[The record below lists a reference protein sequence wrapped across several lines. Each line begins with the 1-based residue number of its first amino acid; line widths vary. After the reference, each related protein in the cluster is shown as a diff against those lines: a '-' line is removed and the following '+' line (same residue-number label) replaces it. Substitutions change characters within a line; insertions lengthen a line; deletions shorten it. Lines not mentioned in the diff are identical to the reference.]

1 MTRLAFALAAVTM
14 LAGVAPASAQAIY
27 PGVSFGPGWNGGPW
41 GAQSGNWGW
50 GGGPYV
56 YGPSVGFYG
65 AAPAAETYVYRPRR
79 ARRVVRTRA
88 VSSNG
93 PAYAAYASDPYY
105 SYGGPYIG
113 VGGSSFGVG
122 VGFGSGY
129 GYRGW

>member
-1 MTRLAFALAAVTM
+1 MRRLAFALAAVTM
-14 LAGVAPASAQAIY
+14 LAGVAPATAQAVY
-27 PGVSFGPGWNGGPW
+27 PGGSFGPGWNGGPW

-65 AAPAAETYVYRPRR
+65 AAPAAETYVYRPRP
-79 ARRVVRTRA
+79 ARRVVRTRV

-105 SYGGPYIG
+105 GGPYIG
-113 VGGSSFGVG
+113 VGAPSFGVD
-122 VGFGSGY
+122 FGSGY